1 MVPVA
6 TIALASATIAWGAPA
21 PSAVVLAGP
30 ELTTTVDAQ
39 THRRECFLRYR
50 FRARDTLDAIAEFYL
65 REARDNGA
73 VLLDDTATR
82 IAGYRAITF
91 TRHKFMFVTLSRQ
104 SGVVVGN
111 VVFQPPGGC
120 AAS

>member
-6 TIALASATIAWGAPA
+6 TIALAPATIAWGAPA
-21 PSAVVLAGP
+21 PSAVVLPGP

-39 THRRECFLRYR
+39 THRRECFVRYR

-73 VLLDDTATR
+73 ILLDDTATR
-82 IAGYRAITF
+82 IAGNRAITF

-120 AAS
+120 AAP